1 MSEEVIENEETP
13 VEQGNPEEAKAR
25 ASGWV
30 PLAEWNG
37 DPDEWV
43 SAKAFNKQGELFSY
57 IKKTNREVAELKTAV
72 TTLNEVNRRIAEV
85 ERQKAIEE
93 INAMR
98 KDALRN
104 QDIDTLDELNEKLAD
119 LKTAATEP
127 VADPEI
133 EKSKPNEVF
142 LAWAE
147 NNSWYLENKVLQG
160 AANAIGD
167 ELFATDERA
176 KIDQR
181 YLLAEIEKRIK
192 QEFPAKFVDN
202 RQKVS
207 ESGNSRSR
215 SDVNSSKL
223 DETTLGVL
231 KKFVDDGTYKDMD
244 TAIKSYKKYN
254 QIK

>member
-1 MSEEVIENEETP
+1 MTEEVIENEELP
-13 VEQGNPEEAKAR
+13 VDQGNPEEAKAR

-30 PLAEWNG
+30 PLEEWNG

-85 ERQKAIEE
+85 EREKAIKE
-93 INAMR
+93 INSMR
-98 KDALRN
+98 KDALQN
-104 QDIDTLDELNEKLAD
+104 QDIDTLDELNDKLAE
-119 LKTAATEP
+119 LKKEAATEP
-127 VADPEI
+127 QI
-133 EKSKPNEVF
+133 EQRQPNEIF
-142 LAWAE
+142 MAWAE
-147 NNSWYLENKVLQG
+147 NNPWYLENKMLQG

-167 ELFATDERA
+167 ELIASDERA
-176 KIDQR
+176 RSDQR
-181 YLLAEIEKRIK
+181 YLLGEIEKRIK
-192 QEFPAKFVDN
+192 QEFPAKFADN
-202 RQKVS
+202 RQKIS
-207 ESGNSRSR
+207 EIGNSRSR
-215 SDVNSSKL
+215 SDINSSKL

-231 KKFVDDGTYKDMD
+231 KKFVEDGTYKDMD